1 MAKAVWWI
9 EKCVYIIGAFVAIL
23 FFYTLFKVWSEGKLN
38 YFLFVGDFES
48 AAIVFLVIM
57 FIGMM
62 LKWLWKWEVRS
73 ALRPAKRGRR

>member
-1 MAKAVWWI
+1 MGKAIWWV
-9 EKCVYIIGAFVAIL
+9 EKSILIIATFAAIL

-38 YFLFVGDFES
+38 YFLFIGDYES

-62 LKWLWKWEVRS
+62 LKWFWKWEVRT
-73 ALRPAKRGRR
+73 ALRPGQRGRR